1 MPKGKSLLFGVAL
14 TDAVLHSPTRRHGR
28 YDDGGQSHMRYKS
41 FSHTLLLVVSL
52 FSIAACSPNGSAESG
67 NFRQGAKGLVEFR
80 LPGGWTPVTGSSE
93 TRFQPAP
100 GIGQGVQ
107 IQVTE
112 IPISRPRDLE
122 KERDV
127 WLDHQKESGSEVLK
141 SELWR
146 HDGFAGVEYVHTG
159 SSAMGSAIWHVVNIQ
174 NEDVLVATYLV
185 ASGDAYETCLPVFLE
200 VVKSIRPVESGE
212 AP

>member
-1 MPKGKSLLFGVAL
+1 
-14 TDAVLHSPTRRHGR
+14 
-28 YDDGGQSHMRYKS
+28 MRYKS
-41 FSHTLLLVVSL
+41 FPQIFLLAVSL
-52 FSIAACSPNGSAESG
+52 SWIVACGPNGSSESG
-67 NFRQGAKGLVEFR
+67 SYRQGSKGLVEFR
-80 LPGGWTPVTGSSE
+80 LPAGWTPVTGSSE
-93 TRFQPAP
+93 TRFQPAS

-112 IPISRPRDLE
+112 IPIRRPRDLE

-146 HDGFAGVEYVHTG
+146 QDGFAGVEYVHTG
-159 SSAMGSAIWHVVNIQ
+159 SSVVGSAIWHVVNIQ

-185 ASGDAYETCLPVFLE
+185 AGGDAYETYLPVFLE
-200 VVKSIRPVESGE
+200 VVKSIRPVESAE